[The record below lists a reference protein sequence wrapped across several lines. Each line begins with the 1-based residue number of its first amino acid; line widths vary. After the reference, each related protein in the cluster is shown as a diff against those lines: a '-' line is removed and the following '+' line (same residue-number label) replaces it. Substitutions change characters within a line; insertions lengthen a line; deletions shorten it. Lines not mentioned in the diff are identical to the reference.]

1 MHTIYLLHVILLKG
15 IASLEML
22 LSNDPPLGT
31 WSIKAIYND
40 TKEYINTFSVEEYGK
55 ITIYLHNLN
64 YRTLALYSYRLLV
77 AFNTS

>member
-1 MHTIYLLHVILLKG
+1 
-15 IASLEML
+15 ML

-64 YRTLALYSYRLLV
+64 YRTLALYSYRL
-77 AFNTS
+77 